1 MVASGKLPDEIA
13 GDLGSYSSCVAGA
26 APVDELAQMITAAG
40 FMDVRIDPKDES
52 RSFVKDWVP
61 GKGLENYVL
70 SATIQAVKP

>member
-1 MVASGKLPDEIA
+1 
-13 GDLGSYSSCVAGA
+13 
-26 APVDELAQMITAAG
+26 MITAAG